1 MYLSAQDHEAD
12 RTARQTLHDVLR
24 AVPCEPFDTD
34 PEYEPPAA
42 SDDDKQGDDEASVSI
57 SADDTN
63 DKDTKATKPTP
74 ASTDDKAPADA
85 TASDNA
91 PPRTPSL
98 DALFKLHATTYTDA
112 HADVS
117 PVYQEYARW
126 GGSLRRAQA
135 DLREHTIAGDAAAKA
150 KAAQRFDPFK
160 ALQQQNQED
169 LHQKR
174 TRQLETE
181 IKQLKALQ
189 HRFLEDLP
197 TREAAVAKWETEVK
211 AAWKAVL
218 PQLQTHGVPMTKHV
232 LSTMRWLH
240 DHGIVGARY
249 PLHVDVAHYALTRV
263 LPYSH
268 VALAVATLY
277 HLYHWS
283 QLMDLW
289 RYVVTFGC
297 LYRSYPRLRDW
308 QQSEWRVRTDVLA
321 WSAAVWTVTGD
332 VAGAVAWWVGLELAV
347 HYAEYVGVWG

>member
-1 MYLSAQDHEAD
+1 MYLSAQDHDAA

-34 PEYEPPAA
+34 PEYEPPAV
-42 SDDDKQGDDEASVSI
+42 SDDGEQGDDDANASA
-57 SADDTN
+57 SADETGDVGTTTAPSS
-63 DKDTKATKPTP
+63 K
-74 ASTDDKAPADA
+74 DDKADKATDT
-85 TASDNA
+85 TASTL
-91 PPRTPSL
+91 PRTPSL
-98 DALFKLHATTYTDA
+98 DALFKLHATTYTQG
-112 HADVS
+112 HVDVS

-135 DLREHTIAGDAAAKA
+135 DLREHTIAGDVATKA
-150 KAAQRFDPFK
+150 KTVRFDPFK

-197 TREAAVAKWETEVK
+197 TREKAVAAWETEVK
-211 AAWKAVL
+211 AAWEAVL
-218 PQLQTHGVPMTKHV
+218 PQLKTHGVPMTKHV
-232 LSTMRWLH
+232 LTTMRWLH
-240 DHGIVGARY
+240 EQGIVGARY
-249 PLHVDVAHYALTRV
+249 PEHVDVAHYALTRV

-283 QLMDLW
+283 QLMDMW

-347 HYAEYVGVWG
+347 HYAEYVGVWE

>member
-1 MYLSAQDHEAD
+1 MYLSAQDHEAA
-12 RTARQTLHDVLR
+12 RTARQTLHDVLC

-34 PEYEPPAA
+34 LEYEPAAA
-42 SDDDKQGDDEASVSI
+42 SDDDKQSENDASVSV
-57 SADDTN
+57 SADKTKDGNTN
-63 DKDTKATKPTP
+63 PTKPTP
-74 ASTDDKAPADA
+74 ASTDDKATADV
-85 TASDNA
+85 TISDAA

-98 DALFKLHATTYTDA
+98 DALFKLHATTYA
-112 HADVS
+112 VVYADVS

-135 DLREHTIAGDAAAKA
+135 DLREHTIAGDAATKA
-150 KAAQRFDPFK
+150 KAAKRFDPFK

-169 LHQKR
+169 LYQKR

-197 TREAAVAKWETEVK
+197 TREAAIAKWETEVK
-211 AAWKAVL
+211 VAWKAVL

-232 LSTMRWLH
+232 LSTMRWMH
-240 DHGIVGARY
+240 DQGIVGARY
-249 PLHVDVAHYALTRV
+249 PEHVDVAHYALTRV

-297 LYRSYPRLRDW
+297 LYWSYPRLRHW
-308 QQSEWRVRTDVLA
+308 QQTEWRARTDVLV